1 LDTVIKEFL
10 AIECKR
16 TQHARSNYPRVGE
29 GNRVAQEQYRCLLTG
44 LPAVGQVKSWT
55 VQKIVFVGGTCGSIH
70 IESINT
76 IMKALGV
83 LASKWDPIQV
93 SIQVARSSEVCNE
106 HFQET

>member
-1 LDTVIKEFL
+1 MQTNATCEKQL
-10 AIECKR
+10 
-16 TQHARSNYPRVGE
+16 HGE